1 MISTNDFSIDKSGE
15 TDVTEKLQRIIDYAS
30 SKKDMLVIEKGSQLI
45 IIYV

>member
-1 MISTNDFSIDKSGE
+1 MISTNDFSIDKSGK

-45 IIYV
+45 IIYI